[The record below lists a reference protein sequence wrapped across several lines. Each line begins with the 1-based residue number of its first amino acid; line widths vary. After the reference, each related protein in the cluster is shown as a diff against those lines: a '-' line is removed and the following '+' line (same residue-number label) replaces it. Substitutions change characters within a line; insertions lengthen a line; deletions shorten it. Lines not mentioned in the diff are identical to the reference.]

1 MSDSTMENYY
11 RFHAEIYDLS
21 RPFFLFDRDKTS
33 KELDIKENDT
43 VLEVGCGT
51 GANLRYLAEKAG
63 QGGHVYG
70 LDCSESMLKKSREK
84 IEKYGWTNVSLIKEY
99 AEKYTLEEKADL
111 ILFSYSLTMIP
122 DWKAALDNAIK
133 NLKDRGKLVILDFY
147 VWNRYEAVFNIWKKW
162 LNINH
167 VNISDEPVKYLRGK
181 SRDFKL
187 LVFRGGYNYRLEA
200 EF

>member
-1 MSDSTMENYY
+1 
-11 RFHAEIYDLS
+11 
-21 RPFFLFDRDKTS
+21 
-33 KELDIKENDT
+33 
-43 VLEVGCGT
+43 
-51 GANLRYLAEKAG
+51 
-63 QGGHVYG
+63 
-70 LDCSESMLKKSREK
+70 
-84 IEKYGWTNVSLIKEY
+84 
-99 AEKYTLEEKADL
+99 
-111 ILFSYSLTMIP
+111 MIP
-122 DWKAALDNAIK
+122 DWKAALDNAIE

-147 VWNRYEAVFNIWKKW
+147 VWNRCEAVFNIWKKW